1 MHSHEPSP
9 RDFYKDAPPRAE
21 APNSR
26 QMRRANTA
34 ADPGARN
41 PTDSKSENI
50 LCAILSLMKEL
61 DAGGLELIKREAE
74 KKLRG

>member
-21 APNSR
+21 APPSR
-26 QMRRANTA
+26 QLRRANTA
-34 ADPGARN
+34 ATPV
-41 PTDSKSENI
+41 PDSKSENI